1 MVGRPPHGRLRGS
14 SPLFFSLVVGHRLEF
29 RQVGVFVGFLGFRK
43 GRGRGADAG
52 EHNSSS
58 PISARL
64 GE

>member
-1 MVGRPPHGRLRGS
+1 
-14 SPLFFSLVVGHRLEF
+14 VVGHRLEF